1 VLLLAVLAAA
11 PLPALA
17 EGPPAAPAKGIAPAL
32 QPFVD
37 RHALA
42 GAVTL
47 VADKD
52 KVLSLE
58 AVGFADVAAG
68 KPMRTDALF
77 WIASQSKPVTAAAL
91 MMLVDGGK
99 VSLDDPVA
107 KYLPEFKDQWLAVE
121 QDKDHVLLRKPKR
134 PVTVRDILSHTSGM
148 PFRSA
153 LEQPTLDLLPL
164 RDAVR
169 SYAMTPLQF
178 EPGSR
183 YQYSNAGINTAGRI
197 IELATQPSRP

>member
-1 VLLLAVLAAA
+1 MKTVTLHRVRPGLLLLAALAAA
-11 PLPALA
+11 PLLA
-17 EGPPAAPAKGIAPAL
+17 FPEAPPAAPAKGIAAAL

-77 WIASQSKPVTAAAL
+77 WIASQSKPT
-91 MMLVDGGK
+91 
-99 VSLDDPVA
+99 
-107 KYLPEFKDQWLAVE
+107 
-121 QDKDHVLLRKPKR
+121 
-134 PVTVRDILSHTSGM
+134 
-148 PFRSA
+148 
-153 LEQPTLDLLPL
+153 
-164 RDAVR
+164 
-169 SYAMTPLQF
+169 
-178 EPGSR
+178 
-183 YQYSNAGINTAGRI
+183 
-197 IELATQPSRP
+197 